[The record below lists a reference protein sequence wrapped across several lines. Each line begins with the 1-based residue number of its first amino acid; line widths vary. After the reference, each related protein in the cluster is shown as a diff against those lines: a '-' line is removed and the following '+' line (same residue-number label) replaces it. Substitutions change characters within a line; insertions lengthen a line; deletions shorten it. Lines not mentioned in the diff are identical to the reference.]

1 MCVLC
6 KTMFP
11 RLRYA
16 CRVVS
21 CVFLC
26 ALLFF
31 VDSTRG
37 FNLEV
42 EFPDVRTGSPGSMFG
57 YSVAQHIDQGE
68 GWLLVGSPTAAT
80 QQAGIIR
87 GGAVYRCRA
96 NNTAEDCNMIP
107 FDERGNSNQFN
118 GSLYLAIEDKSHQ
131 WFGAT
136 VASSGNDGH
145 ILACAPRYVY
155 KSPKAD
161 KRAPVGTCYL
171 ARYNSFQEF
180 TPCKSS
186 VDLNPNSVDQHNN
199 QGSCQAG
206 FSIAMSNNGERLLIG
221 APGAFYWQGQVHNI
235 YLDQGNSRKD
245 TGEEPQASD
254 DSYRGYSSAVG
265 RFDADNEDDY
275 VVGVPRAEFL
285 LGKVELW
292 TQNMTS
298 IRNISGEQVGAYFG
312 YAVAVED
319 LDGNKLHDIVVGAP
333 FYSDYSSTKSY
344 DTGRVYIYYQNKQG
358 EFSTS
363 DIVDTEVRQFR
374 PNKRTRYDILD
385 GHSPKSR
392 FGSALIGLGDLN
404 IDGFKDLAVGAPYGG
419 RENRGAVYIYLGSE
433 RGIVTKVSQVIE
445 GVDLK
450 PNIGTFGWSL
460 SGGQDLDGNRYPDLL
475 VGAYSSNNAV
485 YLKAR
490 PIVYVAASLKIDPKK
505 ISLDRKV
512 CNYKGPKATHKVT
525 CVTLFTCIKYDGIG
539 VPRQLVFD
547 LSWRFDVDK
556 KTLDQKRMY
565 QLNTNQVVEYVNNK
579 RLTKNKAWC
588 QNSFVY
594 IRNDIRDK
602 LAPINVQ
609 FEFKLKKRSLARR
622 RRSLQPILDQ
632 YTPTLVNTTGHI
644 QKECGEDERCIP
656 DVWGTAYTF
665 TDNVK
670 LGSTSN
676 IDIVV
681 HLENRGEGAFE
692 TMLYIELP
700 RGVQYNGIQDRKFT
714 IPFSCDR
721 YTTNDTNLVT
731 CDMGNPLPTKAKAN
745 FTLRVTPGDIDG
757 NMDKLMFKFVIN
769 SSNAELNSTYSD
781 NTFYV
786 SIPVIQS
793 ADIIIIGRLGENQTE
808 QIVYNDTGVAIYKDS
823 IYGPPVVH
831 EYDVRNLGPSDIK
844 ESMIDIYWPSFDD
857 VGRNLLHLTH
867 TPEVIGQQNSLC
879 ETIVITPFNSSLIVW
894 YGEFNREGEKVDV
907 VMAKHQAEAR
917 RKRRSLDAQ
926 TGSRV
931 SRDSTNKIV
940 CNKNW
945 CTIIRCRLGYMK
957 PQDSAVVRIRSRIWT
972 DTLVKSGLTSEPY
985 LITSQ
990 AVAEVRKMPY
1000 SIRVSNDTYNIA
1012 TYEIGSY
1019 VNAKKL
1025 APQPKSVESWV
1036 IVVAVSAG
1044 LLLLL
1049 LLIVLLWWCGFF
1061 RRKRREQ
1068 EETYAAKP
1076 LMTNG
1081 ANNTKYDINSKRYE

>member
-6 KTMFP
+6 GTDMFI
-11 RLRYA
+11 RLRYTFKM
-16 CRVVS
+16 VI

-26 ALLFF
+26 ALLLFI
-31 VDSTRG
+31 DSTRG

-42 EFPDVRTGSPGSMFG
+42 EFPDVRTGTPGSMFG
-57 YSVAQHIDQGE
+57 FSVAQHVDQGE

-96 NNTAEDCNMIP
+96 NNTADNCSMIP
-107 FDERGNSNQFN
+107 FDQRGNSNQFN
-118 GSLYLAIEDKSHQ
+118 GSVYLAIEDKSHQ

-145 ILACAPRYVY
+145 ILACAPLYVY

-171 ARYNSFQEF
+171 SRYNSFTEF

-186 VDLNPNSVDQHNN
+186 NLGYDK
-199 QGSCQAG
+199 GGYCEAG
-206 FSIAMSNNGERLLIG
+206 FSAAFSNNGERLLLG

-235 YLDQGNSRKD
+235 YLDRGNAKKE
-245 TGEEPQASD
+245 TVEETQASD

-265 RFDADNEDDY
+265 RFDADDEDDY

-292 TQNMTS
+292 TQNMSS
-298 IRNISGEQVGAYFG
+298 IRNISGEQIGAYFG

-319 LDGNKLHDIVVGAP
+319 LDGNKLDDIIVGAP

-344 DTGRVYIYYQNKQG
+344 DTGRVYIYYQNKQ
-358 EFSTS
+358 
-363 DIVDTEVRQFR
+363 RQFR
-374 PNKRTRYDILD
+374 PKRRTRYDILD

-392 FGSALIGLGDLN
+392 FGSALIGLKDLN

-445 GVDLK
+445 GADLK
-450 PNIGTFGWSL
+450 PNIATFGWSL
-460 SGGQDLDGNRYPDLL
+460 SGGLDLDKNRYTDLL

-512 CNYKGPKATHKVT
+512 CNYKGPTSNQKVT

-539 VPRQLVFD
+539 VPRQLTFD
-547 LSWRFDVDK
+547 LSWKFDVDK
-556 KTLDQKRMY
+556 KTLDAKRLY

-579 RLTKNKAWC
+579 RLSKNKAWC

-602 LAPINVQ
+602 LTPINVQ

-644 QKECGEDERCIP
+644 QKECGEDEECIP

-721 YTTNDTNLVT
+721 YTTNETNLVT
-731 CDMGNPLPTKAKAN
+731 CDMGNPLPTRAKAN

-757 NMDKLMFKFVIN
+757 NMDRLSFKFVIN

-781 NTFYV
+781 NTFWV
-786 SIPVIQS
+786 TIPVIQA
-793 ADIIIIGRLGENQTE
+793 ADIIIIGRLGANQTE
-808 QIVYNDTGVAIYKDS
+808 QIVYNDTGVAAFKHS

-857 VGRNLLHLTH
+857 VGRNLLYLTH

-879 ETIVITPFNSSLIVW
+879 ETIVITPFNSSLVVW
-894 YGEFNREGEKVDV
+894 YGEFNKEGQKMDV
-907 VMAKHQAEAR
+907 VMAKHQAEAH

-945 CTIIRCRLGYMK
+945 CTIIRCKLGYMR
-957 PQDSAVVRIRSRIWT
+957 PQDSAVVRIQSRIWT

-1000 SIRVSNDTYNIA
+1000 SIRVANQTYNVA

-1025 APQPKSVESWV
+1025 APQPKAVEPW
-1036 IVVAVSAG
+1036 IIAVAVSAG

-1061 RRKRREQ
+1061 RRKRREHA
-1068 EETYAAKP
+1068 ETYAAKP
-1076 LMTNG
+1076 LIKNG
-1081 ANNTKYDINSKRYE
+1081 ANNPKYDINSKQYE